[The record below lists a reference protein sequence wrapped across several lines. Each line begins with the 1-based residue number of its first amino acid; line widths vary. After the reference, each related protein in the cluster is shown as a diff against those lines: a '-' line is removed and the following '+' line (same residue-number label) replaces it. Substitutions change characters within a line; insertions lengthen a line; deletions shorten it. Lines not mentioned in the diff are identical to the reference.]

1 MDKRFF
7 LALFLSLIVIA
18 VSQLL
23 FPPPEPAAVTPDATA
38 KDSAVGSDAS
48 STQPAV
54 QPAATTTPAITTAP
68 VTTPSRPGG
77 SPAKPS
83 DTAVARAAEIITVNT
98 PKAIYKF
105 SNIGA
110 TPVSVVTRDYQNRSG
125 LGGPVDLSVGGSP
138 LLGYQV
144 VTPTDT
150 VDLSQVPFSLS
161 RAANPKGDEIL
172 TYSAAVKNVPVSI
185 AYSIPRDTAESY
197 VVRVSGRVE
206 GIQGRA
212 YLVTELPRTLQPTEA
227 DTVEDY
233 RTLAYS
239 FKPQRENAGNVL
251 FGDLDPG
258 ERVLETGPLN
268 WAAVKSKYFVLG
280 VLASSD
286 GTPFSE
292 ITLTG
297 GPRTSKF
304 ATTASAG
311 VVQEIRN
318 NEFSFDIYAGP
329 QESQRL
335 IRMGRDFDHVN
346 PYGWRFLQTV
356 VHPIA
361 SKAIEFLLWMHNR
374 LNLSYGWVLIVLG
387 ILVRLVLWPLN
398 QSTMRSS
405 LKMQELQPK
414 LQAAQKKYKDPV
426 QQREAI
432 MKVYKDAGVSPF
444 AGLTGCLPALL
455 PMPVLFALFFVF
467 QNTIEFR
474 GVPFMWLHDISVKD
488 PFYILPL
495 LMGASMYVLSWIGMR
510 NAPPNPQA
518 KMMMY
523 MFPVM
528 MTVVLLNMASGLNLY
543 YTAQNIA
550 ALPQQWLLARE
561 RARARAAG

>member
-18 VSQLL
+18 ISQLL
-23 FPPPEPAAVTPDATA
+23 FPPPRPVPNARDVIA
-38 KDSAVGSDAS
+38 KDSSSTPRAAAS
-48 STQPAV
+48 STETLVTKAPTGTPSESQAAV
-54 QPAATTTPAITTAP
+54 VPSKAAASGSAETTA
-68 VTTPSRPGG
+68 VS
-77 SPAKPS
+77 
-83 DTAVARAAEIITVNT
+83 T

-110 TPVSVVTRDYQNRSG
+110 APVSIVMRDYKNRSPSGG
-125 LGGPVDLSVGGSP
+125 LVDLAVAGSP
-138 LLGYQV
+138 LLGYRLV
-144 VTPTDT
+144 MPADT
-150 VDLSQVPFSLS
+150 ADLASVPFSLS
-161 RAANPKGDEIL
+161 RTKNINDEEIL
-172 TYSAAVKNVPVSI
+172 SYKALVKNLPISIIYTVPT
-185 AYSIPRDTAESY
+185 DTTASY
-197 VVRVSGRVE
+197 AIRVEGRVE
-206 GIQGRA
+206 GIQGQS
-212 YLVTELPRTLQPTEA
+212 YLITELPKSLQPTEA
-227 DTVEDY
+227 DTVGEH

-239 FKPQRENAGNVL
+239 FKSQRDHARSVL
-251 FGDLDPG
+251 FSGLDPG
-258 ERVLETGPLN
+258 EKTLEAGPLN
-268 WAAVKSKYFVLG
+268 WVAVKNKYFVFG
-280 VLASSD
+280 ILAPTN

-292 ITLTG
+292 VTLTG
-297 GPRTSKF
+297 GPRTSKI
-304 ATTASAG
+304 ATTASASA
-311 VVQEIRN
+311 VQAIRN
-318 NEFSFDIYAGP
+318 NTFSFDVYAGP

-335 IRMGRDFDHVN
+335 MRMGRDFDHVN
-346 PYGWRFLQTV
+346 PYGWRFLQSV

-361 SKAIEFLLWMHNR
+361 SKVIQALLWMHNR
-374 LNLSYGWVLIVLG
+374 LRLSYGWVLVILG
-387 ILVRLVLWPLN
+387 VLVRLALWPLN

-414 LQAAQKKYKDPV
+414 LAAAQKKYKDPV

-432 MKVYKDAGVSPF
+432 MKVYHDAGVSPF

-455 PMPVLFALFFVF
+455 PMPILFALFFVF

-488 PFYILPL
+488 PFYVLPL

-518 KMMMY
+518 KMMGY

-561 RARARAAG
+561 RAKARPAG

>member
-18 VSQLL
+18 ISQLL
-23 FPPPEPAAVTPDATA
+23 FPPPRPVPTARGLTGKDSSSALKEAASSTETLVRKAPTITPSQSRPAAV
-38 KDSAVGSDAS
+38 S
-48 STQPAV
+48 STT
-54 QPAATTTPAITTAP
+54 AT
-68 VTTPSRPGG
+68 PGI
-77 SPAKPS
+77 AEI
-83 DTAVARAAEIITVNT
+83 TAVST
-98 PKAIYKF
+98 PKTIYKF

-110 TPVSVVTRDYQNRSG
+110 APVSIVMRDYKNRSPSGG
-125 LGGPVDLSVGGSP
+125 LVDLAVAGSP
-138 LLGYQV
+138 LLGYRLV
-144 VTPTDT
+144 MPADT
-150 VDLSQVPFSLS
+150 ADLANIPFSLS
-161 RAANPKGDEIL
+161 RTTNAKGEEIL
-172 TYSAAVKNVPVSI
+172 TYKALVKNLPVSI
-185 AYSIPRDTAESY
+185 TYTVPADTTASY
-197 VVRVSGRVE
+197 AIRVE
-206 GIQGRA
+206 GHVGGIQGQS
-212 YLVTELPRTLQPTEA
+212 YLITELPKSLQPTEA
-227 DTVEDY
+227 DTVGDH

-239 FKPQRENAGNVL
+239 FKSQRDHARSVL
-251 FGDLDPG
+251 FSGLDPG
-258 ERVLETGPLN
+258 EKTLEAGPLN
-268 WAAVKSKYFVLG
+268 WVAVKNKYFVFG
-280 VLASSD
+280 ILAPTN

-292 ITLTG
+292 VTLMG
-297 GPRTSKF
+297 GPRTSKI
-304 ATTASAG
+304 ATTASASA
-311 VVQEIRN
+311 VQAIRDN
-318 NEFSFDIYAGP
+318 TFSFDVYAGP

-335 IRMGRDFDHVN
+335 MRMGRDFDHVN
-346 PYGWRFLQTV
+346 PYGWRFLQSV

-361 SKAIEFLLWMHNR
+361 SKVIQALLWMHNR
-374 LNLSYGWVLIVLG
+374 LRLSYGWVLVILG
-387 ILVRLVLWPLN
+387 ILVRLALWPLN

-414 LQAAQKKYKDPV
+414 LAAAQKKYKDPV

-432 MKVYKDAGVSPF
+432 MKVYHDAGVSPF

-455 PMPVLFALFFVF
+455 PMPILFALFFVF

-488 PFYILPL
+488 PFYVLPL

-518 KMMMY
+518 KMMGY

-561 RARARAAG
+561 RAKARPAG

>member
-18 VSQLL
+18 LSQLL
-23 FPPPEPAAVTPDATA
+23 FPPVKPVTVPPSGAAKNSSPAP
-38 KDSAVGSDAS
+38 SAVS

-54 QPAATTTPAITTAP
+54 IPAPDTAP
-68 VTTPSRPGG
+68 SQSRATVAVPNAVVVAQTT
-77 SPAKPS
+77 
-83 DTAVARAAEIITVNT
+83 EITT
-98 PKAIYKF
+98 PKAIYRF
-105 SNIGA
+105 SNVGA
-110 TPVSVVTRDYQNRSG
+110 APVSVVMRDYKRQSPSG
-125 LGGPVDLSVGGSP
+125 GSVDLGVPGAS
-138 LLGYQV
+138 LLGYRL

-150 VDLSQVPFSLS
+150 ADLSQVPFALT
-161 RAANPKGDEIL
+161 RARNQKGDEVL
-172 TYSAAVKNVPVSI
+172 TYSAVVKSFPVSI
-185 AYSIPRDTAESY
+185 TYSIPQDTAASY
-197 VVRVSGRVE
+197 TMHAEGRVE
-206 GIQGRA
+206 GVQGQTF
-212 YLVTELPRTLQPTEA
+212 LLTELPRTLQPTEA
-227 DTVEDY
+227 DTVGDHQS
-233 RTLAYS
+233 LAYS
-239 FKPQRENAGNVL
+239 IKPQRDHARSVL
-251 FGDLDPG
+251 FGGLDPG
-258 ERVLETGPLN
+258 EKTLEAGPLN
-268 WAAVKSKYFVLG
+268 WAAVKNKYFVFG
-280 VLASSD
+280 ILASPN

-292 ITLTG
+292 VTLTG
-297 GPRTSKF
+297 GPRTSKV
-304 ATTASAG
+304 ATTASAS
-311 VVQEIRN
+311 VVQAVRDGS
-318 NEFSFDIYAGP
+318 FSFDVYAGP

-335 IRMGRDFDHVN
+335 TRMGRDFDHVN

-361 SKAIEFLLWMHNR
+361 SKVIQALLWMHHR
-374 LNLSYGWVLIVLG
+374 LNLSYGWVLVILG
-387 ILVRLVLWPLN
+387 VLVRLALWPLN

-432 MKVYKDAGVSPF
+432 MKVYHDAGVSPF

-455 PMPVLFALFFVF
+455 PMPILFALFFVF

-488 PFYILPL
+488 PFYVLPL

-518 KMMMY
+518 KMMGY

-561 RARARAAG
+561 RARARLTG

>member
-18 VSQLL
+18 ISQLL
-23 FPPPEPAAVTPDATA
+23 FPPPKPATVTPSATA
-38 KDSAVGSDAS
+38 KDSISAPSVTAS
-48 STQPAV
+48 STQPAAE
-54 QPAATTTPAITTAP
+54 PAVTTAP
-68 VTTPSRPGG
+68 VATPARPRAGTV
-77 SPAKPS
+77 AAS
-83 DTAVARAAEIITVNT
+83 DTGVGKTAETVTVIT
-98 PKAIYKF
+98 PKVVYKF
-105 SNIGA
+105 SNVGA
-110 TPVSVVTRDYQNRSG
+110 APVSVVTREYQNRSG
-125 LGGPVDLSVGGSP
+125 SGGPVDLSIGGFS
-138 LLGYQV
+138 LLGYRLI
-144 VTPTDT
+144 TPTDT

-161 RAANPKGDEIL
+161 RAGNAKGDEVL
-172 TYSAAVKNVPVSI
+172 TYSASVKNIPVSI
-185 AYSIPRDTAESY
+185 TYTIPRDTAESY
-197 VVRVSGRVE
+197 VIRVNGRVE
-206 GIQGRA
+206 GVQERA

-239 FKPQRENAGNVL
+239 FKPQRDHAGNVL

-258 ERVLETGPLN
+258 EKILEAGPLS
-268 WAAVKSKYFVLG
+268 WAAIKSKYFVFG
-280 VLASSD
+280 ILAPPD

-292 ITLTG
+292 VTLTG
-297 GPRTSKF
+297 GPRTSKV
-304 ATTASAG
+304 ATTASAS
-311 VVQEIRN
+311 VVQAVQN

-346 PYGWRFLQTV
+346 PYGWKFLQTV

-455 PMPVLFALFFVF
+455 PMPILFALFFVF

-488 PFYILPL
+488 PFYVLPL

-543 YTAQNIA
+543 YTAQNVA

-561 RARARAAG
+561 RARARAATG

>member
-23 FPPPEPAAVTPDATA
+23 FPPAKPATVTPDATE
-38 KDSAVGSDAS
+38 KDLTPAPNGTPSA
-48 STQPAV
+48 TQPAV
-54 QPAATTTPAITTAP
+54 TTAP
-68 VTTPSRPGG
+68 IAAPSLPRAGTV
-77 SPAKPS
+77 APS
-83 DTAVARAAEIITVNT
+83 DTAVAVTAEATTVST
-98 PKAIYKF
+98 AKAIYKF
-105 SNIGA
+105 SNVGA

-125 LGGPVDLSVGGSP
+125 PGGPVDLSVGGSP
-138 LLGYQV
+138 LLAYRLI
-144 VTPTDT
+144 TPTDT
-150 VDLSQVPFSLS
+150 VDLSQEPFSLS
-161 RAANPKGDEIL
+161 RARNAKGDEVL
-172 TYSAAVKNVPVSI
+172 TYSSSVKNLPISI
-185 AYSIPRDTAESY
+185 TYSVPRDTAESY
-197 VVRVSGRVE
+197 VVRVTGRVE
-206 GIQGRA
+206 GLQGQA
-212 YLVTELPRTLQPTEA
+212 YLVTELPKTLQPTEA

-239 FKPQRENAGNVL
+239 FKRQRDHAGNVL

-258 ERVLETGPLN
+258 EKTLEAGPLD
-268 WAAVKSKYFVLG
+268 WAAIKSKYFVFAI
-280 VLASSD
+280 LAPPEAA
-286 GTPFSE
+286 PFSE
-292 ITLTG
+292 VTLTG
-297 GPRTSKF
+297 GPRTSKV

-311 VVQEIRN
+311 VVQAIRN

-374 LNLSYGWVLIVLG
+374 LNLSYGWVLVILG

-398 QSTMRSS
+398 QSVMRSS

-488 PFYILPL
+488 PFYVLPL

-561 RARARAAG
+561 RAKARAAG

>member
-23 FPPPEPAAVTPDATA
+23 FPPTKPVTTGPGVTA
-38 KDSAVGSDAS
+38 KDSSPPLGEATP
-48 STQPAV
+48 STQPSVIQAPV
-54 QPAATTTPAITTAP
+54 TVPSRPLARTADTGTAAATTPKTT
-68 VTTPSRPGG
+68 
-77 SPAKPS
+77 
-83 DTAVARAAEIITVNT
+83 TVST
-98 PKAIYKF
+98 PKAIYEF
-105 SNIGA
+105 SNVGA
-110 TPVSVVTRDYQNRSG
+110 VPVSVVMRDYINRAPSSS
-125 LGGPVDLSVGGSP
+125 GPVDLAGASFP
-138 LLGYQV
+138 LLGYRL
-144 VTPTDT
+144 VTSTDT

-161 RAANPKGDEIL
+161 RAENESGDETL
-172 TYSAAVKNVPVSI
+172 TYRASVMNLPVSI
-185 AYSIPRDTAESY
+185 VYSIPKDTAASY
-197 VVRVSGRVE
+197 VIRVNGYVERV
-206 GIQGRA
+206 QGQA
-212 YLVTELPRTLQPTEA
+212 YLLVELPKTLPPTEV
-227 DTVEDY
+227 DTAGDY
-233 RTLAYS
+233 QSLAYS
-239 FKPQRENAGNVL
+239 FKPQRDNAGSVL
-251 FGDLDPG
+251 VGDLDPG
-258 ERVLETGPLN
+258 EKTLVAGPLN
-268 WAAVKSKYFVLG
+268 WVAIKNKYFVFG
-280 VLASSD
+280 ILALPD

-292 ITLTG
+292 VALAG
-297 GPRTSKF
+297 GPRTSKI
-304 ATTASAG
+304 ATSASASA
-311 VVQEIRN
+311 VQAIRDN
-318 NEFSFDIYAGP
+318 TFSFDVYAGP

-335 IRMGRDFDHVN
+335 LQLGRDFDHVN

-361 SKAIEFLLWMHNR
+361 SKAIQFLLWMHNR

-387 ILVRLVLWPLN
+387 ILVRLALWPLN

-414 LQAAQKKYKDPV
+414 LAAAQKKYKDPV

-455 PMPVLFALFFVF
+455 PMPILFALFFVF

-488 PFYILPL
+488 PYYVLPL

-561 RARARAAG
+561 RARARLAG